1 MVKDFALQSLILL
14 GGTTARLLVRVEN
27 ATRDGLTK
35 LLLIGDLRMNVMIDW
50 TDMRMME
57 KATITKFTRPY
68 VNLDKYMTQSI
79 QKCQD
84 GAREPNLQMIPEL
97 TQVSTLIAPLP
108 QRRKKGLTQRQRRRR
123 RRNRRRRRSPMT
135 LTIMI

>member
-35 LLLIGDLRMNVMIDW
+35 LLLIGELRMNVMKGLMDTNMI
-50 TDMRMME
+50 MIQE
-57 KATITKFTRPY
+57 NITKFTRPY

-84 GAREPNLQMIPEL
+84 GARAPNLQMIPEL

-108 QRRKKGLTQRQRRRR
+108 QRRKKGRTQRRRR
-123 RRNRRRRRSPMT
+123 RRRLSSRGG
-135 LTIMI
+135 

>member
-1 MVKDFALQSLILL
+1 MVKEFALQSLTPI
-14 GGTTARLLVRVEN
+14 GGIRLFKDRVEN

-35 LLLIGDLRMNVMIDW
+35 LLLIGELRMNVMKGLMDTNMI
-50 TDMRMME
+50 MIQE
-57 KATITKFTRPY
+57 NITKFPRPY
-68 VNLDKYMTQSI
+68 VNLDKYMTQYI

-84 GAREPNLQMIPEL
+84 GARAPTLQMIQEL
-97 TQVSTLIAPLP
+97 SQVAMLIAPLP
-108 QRRKKGLTQRQRRRR
+108 KRHKKGLTQRRRRR